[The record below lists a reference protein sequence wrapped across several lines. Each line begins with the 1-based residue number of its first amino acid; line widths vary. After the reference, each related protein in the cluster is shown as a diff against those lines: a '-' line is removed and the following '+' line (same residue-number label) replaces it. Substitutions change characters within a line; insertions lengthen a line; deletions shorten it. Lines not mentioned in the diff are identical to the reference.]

1 MSALGPYNILSVKS
15 KKKVQWPNFTN
26 SYLCS
31 FPLFSLGQWPC
42 LFLKGGKAVL
52 VQLCSSQQYNR
63 RIPEYIPGTDEAN
76 S

>member
-1 MSALGPYNILSVKS
+1 MAKLYKFIPVY
-15 KKKVQWPNFTN
+15 F
-26 SYLCS
+26 S
-31 FPLFSLGQWPC
+31 FIFHWPC

-52 VQLCSSQQYNR
+52 VLTIYAPVKLCSSQQYNR